1 MENSQLSR
9 YLKCLVTNDY
19 DYDLKEVND
28 KPNSIIIKQCEGI
41 ILFPEEEGKFKIR
54 MYNCVSNELKFEENI
69 VIPSYRIG
77 SSGYL
82 TCSSIYGS
90 FIVNGKRGIF
100 YCHSGSYPRAVN
112 LLTNV
117 LEHYGNFETMSFNYI
132 PENDMNSNKL
142 YEKID
147 VLKKVF
153 DDLLE
158 NVKDRVKYYISSN
171 NTLDFDSFHVPLSI

>member
-19 DYDLKEVND
+19 LDLKEVNGN
-28 KPNSIIIKQCEGI
+28 PNSIIIREGEGL
-41 ILFPEEEGKFKIR
+41 ILFPEEGNRKYKIR
-54 MYNCVSNELKFEENI
+54 IYNCVSNELKFEENI
-69 VIPSYRIG
+69 VIPWYRIG

-82 TCSSIYGS
+82 YCSSIYGS
-90 FIVNGKRGIF
+90 FIVNGKRGVF

-112 LLTNV
+112 LLTNI

-171 NTLDFDSFHVPLSI
+171 NTLDLDSFHVPLSI

>member
-1 MENSQLSR
+1 MENSQLSS
-9 YLKCLVTNDY
+9 YLRCLVTD
-19 DYDLKEVND
+19 DYDLKEVNG
-28 KPNSIIIKQCEGI
+28 KPNSIIIRQCEGI
-41 ILFPEEEGKFKIR
+41 ILFPEEEGKLKIR

-69 VIPSYRIG
+69 VRKTSYRIG

-90 FIVNGKRGIF
+90 FIVNGKRGVF
-100 YCHSGSYPRAVN
+100 YCHSSSYPRAVN

-132 PENDMNSNKL
+132 PQNDINSNKL

-158 NVKDRVKYYISSN
+158 NVKDRVKYYIISN
-171 NTLDFDSFHVPLSI
+171 NTLDFDLFHVPLSI

>member
-1 MENSQLSR
+1 MENSQLSS
-9 YLKCLVTNDY
+9 YLKCLVTD
-19 DYDLKEVND
+19 DYDLKEVNG
-28 KPNSIIIKQCEGI
+28 KPNSIIIREGEGL
-41 ILFPEEEGKFKIR
+41 ILFPEEENRKFKIR

-90 FIVNGKRGIF
+90 FIVNGKRGVF
-100 YCHSGSYPRAVN
+100 YCHSGSYSRAIN

-117 LEHYGNFETMSFNYI
+117 LEHYENFETMSFNYI

-147 VLKKVF
+147 VLEKVF
-153 DDLLE
+153 DELLE
-158 NVKDRVKYYISSN
+158 NVKDRVKYNISSN
-171 NTLDFDSFHVPLSI
+171 NTLDFDLFHVPLSI